1 METSPTIFIIPTGI
15 GCEIGGFAGDALPTA
30 KLLATASGCLITHPN
45 VMNGGSLSEKDKNIF
60 YVEGYSL
67 DRFARGEI
75 GLRSVKQQKLG
86 IIFDSSI
93 EHELI
98 VRHLQVADACVATL
112 GINVESYVLTK
123 EPLGVVIDSDSSRIS
138 GGLIENPDTL
148 IEAGKRLIEKGITA
162 IAIVAKFPDD
172 LDLKETNNYRE
183 GKGVDPISGVEAV
196 ISHLIS
202 KFLKVPCAHAPAL
215 NPIELNER
223 LDPRAASEE
232 IGYTF
237 LPSVL
242 ISLSNAP
249 NLVELPNKKELITL
263 HPDQIESIVIPN
275 GAFGGEAVLAGIE
288 RGLNIIS
295 VKNKNILQLD
305 NQIFDYP
312 NLMEVGNYFEAAGV
326 ILALRKGINIKSIKR
341 PLKNI
346 QEISSNKQ

>member
-1 METSPTIFIIPTGI
+1 MEKSPTIFIVPTGI

-30 KLLATASGCLITHPN
+30 KLLASASGCLITHPN
-45 VMNGGSLSEKDKNIF
+45 VMNGASLSEKDRNIF

-75 GLRSVKQQKLG
+75 GLKRVKQQKIG

-93 EHELI
+93 EHKILI
-98 VRHLQVADACVATL
+98 RHLQVADACVATL
-112 GINVESYVLTK
+112 GINVHSYVLTK
-123 EPLGVVIDSDSSRIS
+123 NPLSIVIDSDTSKIS
-138 GGLIENPDTL
+138 GGVIENPDTL
-148 IEAGKRLIEKGITA
+148 IEAGKTLIENGVTA

-172 LDLKETNNYRE
+172 SCSEDTNSYRE

-202 KFLKVPCAHAPAL
+202 KSLKVPCAHAPAL
-215 NPIELNER
+215 TPLDLNEK

-242 ISLSNAP
+242 IGLSNAP
-249 NLVELPNKKELITL
+249 DIIELPNKNELITL
-263 HPDQIESIVIPN
+263 HPNQLESIVVPN
-275 GAFGGEAVLAGIE
+275 GALGGESVLACVE

-295 VKNKNILQLD
+295 VKNQNTLKVT
-305 NQIFDYP
+305 NQFLNFSNFI
-312 NLMEVGNYFEAAGV
+312 EVNNYLEAAGI
-326 ILALRKGINIKSIKR
+326 ILSIKKGINLSSIQR
-341 PLKNI
+341 PLKKI
-346 QEISSNKQ
+346 QEISLND

>member
-1 METSPTIFIIPTGI
+1 MEISPTIFVIPTGI
-15 GCEIGGFAGDALPTA
+15 GCQTGGFAGDALPAA
-30 KLLATASGCLITHPN
+30 KLLASASGCLVTHPN
-45 VMNGGSLSEKDKNIF
+45 VMNGGTLSEKDKNIF
-60 YVEGYSL
+60 YVEGFSL

-75 GLRSVKQQKLG
+75 GLKRVKKQKIG

-93 EHELI
+93 DHEIL
-98 VRHLQVADACVATL
+98 VRHIQVADACIATL
-112 GINVESYVLTK
+112 GVDIDSYVLTK
-123 EPLGVVIDSDSSRIS
+123 EPLGIVINSDISRAS

-148 IEAGKRLIEKGITA
+148 LEAGKRLIQKGITA
-162 IAIVAKFPDD
+162 IAIVGKFPDD
-172 LDLKETNNYRE
+172 SDSSETNMYRE

-215 NPIELNER
+215 VPLELNEK

-242 ISLSNAP
+242 IGLSNAP
-249 NLVELPNKKELITL
+249 DLIELPNKKELITL
-263 HPDQIESIVIPN
+263 HPEQVESIVVPN
-275 GAFGGEAVLAGIE
+275 GALGGEAVLACIE

-295 VKNKNILQLD
+295 VRNENTLRVSNKN
-305 NQIFDYP
+305 FDYA
-312 NLMEVGNYFEAAGV
+312 NLIEANNYLEAAGI
-326 ILALRKGINIKSIKR
+326 ILSIRKGINLKSIQR

-346 QEISSNKQ
+346 QGISYKD